1 MAVIISYK
9 GNFFNISGEFVLLAS
24 FKLYKESGL
33 NSPKLSLLN
42 YGSDSTGDII
52 PPSTNDSNST
62 FNIYINNTRRHSLYF
77 SAYPILILPRVNNRE
92 ASFSIIDS

>member
-9 GNFFNISGEFVLLAS
+9 GNFLNISGEFVLLALS
-24 FKLYKESGL
+24 KLYKESGL

-52 PPSTNDSNST
+52 PPSTNDSNFT
-62 FNIYINNTRRHSLYF
+62 FTIYCISITLEGVRYISV
-77 SAYPILILPRVNNRE
+77 LIQ
-92 ASFSIIDS
+92 S